1 MREHLKELAVA
12 GLLLVAGVS
21 GANAQATLTSSSNDQ
36 PIVLPEFNVV
46 GTTPI
51 PGSGVDRSQIPA
63 TTYVLDSDDI
73 SFGGCRPSRTPSPV
87 KSRAL
92 E

>member
-1 MREHLKELAVA
+1 MRKFVRDLTVA
-12 GLLLVAGVS
+12 GLLFVASVS
-21 GANAQATLTSSSNDQ
+21 GVNAQATLTSSSNDQ